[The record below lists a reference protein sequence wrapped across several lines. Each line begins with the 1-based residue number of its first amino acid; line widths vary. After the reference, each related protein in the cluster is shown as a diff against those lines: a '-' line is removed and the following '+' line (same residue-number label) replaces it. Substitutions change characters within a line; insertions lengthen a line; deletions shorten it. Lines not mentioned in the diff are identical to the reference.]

1 MPGSDALRGFL
12 PGLLGVSLVDLDFG
26 YFFSHLSVPPALL
39 SLMLEPWLEEF
50 Y

>member
-12 PGLLGVSLVDLDFG
+12 PALLEVSLVISRLWL
-26 YFFSHLSVPPALL
+26 FFPHLSVPPALL

-50 Y
+50 C